1 MDSYQQEIT
10 LIQHI
15 LKENP
20 KGMTVT
26 DISRKIKI
34 NRNSVAKYL
43 DIMRISGLVEMIT
56 FGPAKVYFPAKRVP
70 ISDMLNYTSDYVLTF
85 DANMKITM
93 INESFLSFLNADK
106 GNILGESVHEI
117 IRKLFDDGSEVLVG
131 INEAL
136 EGKNFRQEIDFRKG
150 NDFYFFVINIVPTTF
165 EDGRQG
171 VTMILK
177 NITDRKIAENVLKE
191 SQENFRTLLN
201 KMSKK

>member
-1 MDSYQQEIT
+1 
-10 LIQHI
+10 
-15 LKENP
+15 
-20 KGMTVT
+20 
-26 DISRKIKI
+26 
-34 NRNSVAKYL
+34 
-43 DIMRISGLVEMIT
+43 
-56 FGPAKVYFPAKRVP
+56 
-70 ISDMLNYTSDYVLTF
+70 
-85 DANMKITM
+85 
-93 INESFLSFLNADK
+93 
-106 GNILGESVHEI
+106 
-117 IRKLFDDGSEVLVG
+117 VG

-191 SQENFRTLLN
+191 SQENVRTLLK

>member
-10 LIQHI
+10 IIQRI

-43 DIMRISGLVEMIT
+43 DIMRISGHVEMIT
-56 FGPAKVYFPAKRVP
+56 FGPAKVYFPSRRVP

-85 DANMKITM
+85 DSNLRVTM
-93 INESFLSFLNADK
+93 VNESFLNFLKTNR
-106 GNILGESVHEI
+106 GNLIGESVQEI
-117 IRKLFDDGSEVLVG
+117 LQKMFKDGSEILIG
-131 INEAL
+131 ISEAL
-136 EGKNFRQEIDFRKG
+136 EGKNFNQEIDFKRG
-150 NDFYFFVINIVPTTF
+150 SEFYFFKINIIPTTF

-191 SQENFRTLLN
+191 SEENFRSLLKKMN
-201 KMSKK
+201 KK